1 MTTRRQALGALML
14 PAIPGACAPRTQ
26 WVGPAPG
33 ATRVPPPPGRGSPD
47 DIARNEDYWAEVAR
61 AFTIDRSFINLNNG
75 GVSPSPAVVQ
85 EAMSRHLAVANSTPT
100 WQALTSAV
108 AAQREVVRQRLAAHW
123 GVDAE
128 EIAITRNTSEGL
140 ETVQLGIELARGD
153 EVLATDHDYPGML
166 MTFRQRERREGIVL
180 RQFKLPIPAAD
191 DPARMVALYAA
202 NITPR
207 TRLILV
213 THVINFTGQ
222 VMPVREIANMARKR
236 GIAVM
241 VDGAHSFAHFDFKI
255 SDLGCDYF
263 ATSLH
268 KWLFAPHGTGLLY
281 VRRDK
286 IRGLWPLMAA
296 SPKMDDDIRKFEQVG
311 TRPAANTLAIAEAL
325 TFHQALGGARKEARL
340 LYLRDIWTKRLLA
353 TGRVKM
359 LSSLKPA
366 PPRVTSSIAMIDV
379 DGIDPGKLAAYLWDK
394 HRIHT
399 AGIVFDEFRG
409 VRVTPS
415 VYTTLEELDR
425 FCTVMEKVIKNGL
438 PA

>member
-1 MTTRRQALGALML
+1 MML

-33 ATRVPPPPGRGSPD
+33 TARVPPPPGRGSPD
-47 DIARNEDYWAEVAR
+47 EIARNEDYWAEVAR
-61 AFTIDRSFINLNNG
+61 AFTIDRSSINLNNG

-85 EAMSRHLAVANSTPT
+85 EAMARHLAVANSTPSY
-100 WQALTSAV
+100 QALTSAV
-108 AAQREVVRQRLAAHW
+108 AAQREAVRQRLAAHW

-128 EIAITRNTSEGL
+128 ELAITRNTTEGL
-140 ETVQLGIELARGD
+140 ETCQFGIDLARGD
-153 EVLATDHDYPGML
+153 EVLATTQDYPLML
-166 MTFRQRERREGIVL
+166 ATFQQRARREGIVL
-180 RQFKLPIPAAD
+180 RQFKFPVPAE
-191 DPARMVALYAA
+191 DPAKIVALYEA

-222 VMPVREIANMARKR
+222 VMPVREIADMARKR
-236 GIAVM
+236 GIPVM

-296 SPKMDDDIRKFEQVG
+296 SSKMDDDIRKFEQIG
-311 TRPAANTLAIAEAL
+311 LRPAANALAIAEAL
-325 TFHQALGGARKEARL
+325 TFHQAIGGARKEARL
-340 LYLRDIWTKRLLA
+340 LYLRDTWAKRLLA

-359 LSSLKPA
+359 LSSLRPA
-366 PPRVTSSIAMIDV
+366 PPRVASSIAMIEV
-379 DGIDPGKLAAYLWDK
+379 DGIDPVKLAAYLWDK
-394 HRIHT
+394 HRIYT
-399 AGIVFDEFRG
+399 IGIPHPDAHG
-409 VRVTPS
+409 LRVTPS